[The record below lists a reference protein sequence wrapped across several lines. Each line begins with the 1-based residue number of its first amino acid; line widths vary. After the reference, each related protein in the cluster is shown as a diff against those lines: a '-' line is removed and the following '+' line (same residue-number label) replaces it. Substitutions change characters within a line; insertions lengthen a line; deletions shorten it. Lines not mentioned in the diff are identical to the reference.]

1 MDYHCDID
9 YDVFKFMRDNGKKY
23 GKWNDR
29 NHSQTVS
36 LTWALHS
43 RLQHCIP
50 RVPCYRA
57 YAMEYSARVQ
67 THAPRSDE
75 AFSRNQRLAVAVC
88 HG

>member
-36 LTWALHS
+36 LTWGFAFKASTLHS
-43 RLQHCIP
+43 ESSML
-50 RVPCYRA
+50 PCLRY
-57 YAMEYSARVQ
+57 
-67 THAPRSDE
+67 
-75 AFSRNQRLAVAVC
+75 
-88 HG
+88 GI